1 MHGEV
6 LEGKEREG
14 GNVNFYGF
22 IMITFS
28 KLLFFFLNFIT
39 ILSTLVY
46 DVELVL

>member
-28 KLLFFFLNFIT
+28 KLLFFFK
-39 ILSTLVY
+39 ILSLYSVRWSMT
-46 DVELVL
+46 